1 MAVHLRSHKTK
12 LLFGNVYGNEWT
24 IGMPKKLCNVLKPLQ
39 IKNLPAGRHT
49 DGGGLQLL
57 VKKSGARSW
66 VFRFM
71 MEGRSRDIGLG
82 AATGPDAISLAQAR
96 DKAIDL
102 RRLVQSGVDPLKER
116 ARIDAEQ
123 QAEAQAAHIAGI
135 TFKASAEAYLAA
147 HSDSWKNAKHRAQW
161 PSTLKAYVY
170 PVMGDLPVAEIS
182 TEHVMAVLEPIW
194 KAKPETASRVRG
206 RIETILD
213 AAKARGY
220 REGENPARWRG
231 HIALMLPARSRLS
244 RGKHP
249 ALPYDGV
256 NSFIADLQSRDATAG
271 LALEFT
277 ILTAVRS
284 GETID
289 AVWDEVDMKNA
300 TWTIPAERM
309 KAGKE
314 HRIPLS
320 DRAIEILE
328 STKTRG
334 SSYLFSG
341 SNGGKLS
348 NMAMAMMIRRMHEA
362 NVNAGQQG
370 YIDSKQDRV
379 ATVHGFRSSF
389 RDWAAERTGYSHE
402 VCEMALAHVI
412 ANQAEAAY
420 RRGDLFD
427 KRRKLMDSWA
437 KYCAEPPVDNENVTP
452 IRAV

>member
-1 MAVHLRSHKTK
+1 
-12 LLFGNVYGNEWT
+12 
-24 IGMPKKLCNVLKPLQ
+24 MPKKLSNALKPLQ
-39 IKNLPAGRHT
+39 VKNLPTGRHT

-57 VKKSGARSW
+57 VKKTGARSW

-71 MEGRSRDIGLG
+71 LNGKSRDIGLG

-102 RRLVQSGVDPLKER
+102 RRLVQSGIDPLQER
-116 ARIDAEQ
+116 ARIDAASE
-123 QAEAQAAHIAGI
+123 AEAQATHIAGI
-135 TFKASAEAYLAA
+135 TFKASAKGYIAA

-161 PSTLKAYVY
+161 PSTLENYVY
-170 PVMGDLPVAEIS
+170 PVMGDLPVADIS
-182 TEHVMAVLEPIW
+182 TEHVMSVIEPIW
-194 KAKPETASRVRG
+194 KTKPETASRVRG

-220 REGENPARWRG
+220 RQGENPARWRG
-231 HIALMLPARSRLS
+231 HIALMLPARTRLS

-249 ALPYDGV
+249 ALPYDEV
-256 NSFIADLQSRDATAG
+256 NLLITDLQSRDATAA

-284 GETID
+284 GETIG
-289 AVWDEVDMKNA
+289 ATWNEVDLGKA

-314 HRIPLS
+314 HRVPLS
-320 DRAIEILE
+320 ARALEILE
-328 STKTRG
+328 TTKAMG
-334 SSYLFSG
+334 SDYLFAG
-341 SNGGKLS
+341 AKGGKLS

-362 NVNAGQQG
+362 KTNAGEKG
-370 YIDSKQDRV
+370 YIDPKQNRI
-379 ATVHGFRSSF
+379 ATCHGFRSSF
-389 RDWAAERTGYSHE
+389 RDWAAESTGYSHE
-402 VCEMALAHVI
+402 VCEMALAHTI

-427 KRRKLMDSWA
+427 KRRKLMDAWA
-437 KYCAEPPVDNENVTP
+437 SYCSTAIAETENVIP
-452 IRAV
+452 IRKVET